1 MAARGPGHSK
11 HLPQEYQDKVSRRF
25 AQGSGPASAVETV
38 ESGGGAA
45 EGRGKSLGNPRK
57 NWHFSGKIMEH
68 HLSIEL
74 KIQKKRGLMG
84 CAWNL
89 KKDNG
94 DFMGFYQDDAP
105 VSQDLVETCWLKHT
119 WLRGSTLCEVPE
131 GRKVSKVSTKME
143 HPNLPS
149 IKPGWHDPC
158 SHDFLFEVFLF
169 LSLVETDAK
178 VGGGLPHRLLGANLD
193 FFSRVLLAGPSH
205 LVSGLRPTH
214 NWNISYIWLIVKI
227 VYYVIYL

>member
-1 MAARGPGHSK
+1 VAARGPGHSK
-11 HLPQEYQDKVSRRF
+11 PLPQEYQDKVSRRF

-57 NWHFSGKIMEH
+57 IGISVGKSWNIIYQLNWRY
-68 HLSIEL
+68 
-74 KIQKKRGLMG
+74 KKRGLMG

-149 IKPGWHDPC
+149 INQGGMTHVPMIFCLRFFSFCRLWRRMRR
-158 SHDFLFEVFLF
+158 
-169 LSLVETDAK
+169 LVEGCRIGFLVPTWI
-178 VGGGLPHRLLGANLD
+178 
-193 FFSRVLLAGPSH
+193 FFPGSYLRVH
-205 LVSGLRPTH
+205 L
-214 NWNISYIWLIVKI
+214 I
-227 VYYVIYL
+227 